1 MPDLNGFMEAR
12 NSISVASEIK
22 TSTFNPTLA
31 LCHSIRL
38 PVVQN
43 IPPSSP
49 SSETF
54 IPHTLKKLYNNM
66 KLYITHYWMHHICE
80 TSHPSVNSSQSY
92 ASLKKLTHHPYF
104 ESLASSSASL
114 MEKGGEFGPTK
125 SPTQAPNDGY
135 GLTKILYVVELGN
148 RSLSMVYLDA
158 LFYFMGDFITK

>member
-1 MPDLNGFMEAR
+1 MIDLNRFLEAW

-22 TSTFNPTLA
+22 TLTFNPNLA

-54 IPHTLKKLYNNM
+54 ITHPSKKLYNNM

-114 MEKGGEFGPTK
+114 MKKGGEFGPAK
-125 SPTQAPNDGY
+125 RPTQAPND
-135 GLTKILYVVELGN
+135 
-148 RSLSMVYLDA
+148 
-158 LFYFMGDFITK
+158 